1 MKKAF
6 FIVAI
11 AMAVNSVAFGDT
23 EKQQDSNVEVVWQSP
38 EDYTDVRPANQS
50 RKRFME
56 QTFNRLE
63 KHFTK
68 LAKRLPEDY
77 QWQLT
82 VTDLDLAGQVWPASF
97 VGFGQGG
104 QDVRLIK
111 DIDIPRMTFSYQ
123 LISDGKTL
131 KQADVEL
138 KDMGFLHKSLR
149 GSDSDPLR
157 YEKRM
162 LNEWFAEEF
171 ADQIIAKK

>member
-6 FIVAI
+6 LTSIGALVVFNAHWVVA
-11 AMAVNSVAFGDT
+11 
-23 EKQQDSNVEVVWQSP
+23 EEQQTPKVEVVWESP

-56 QTFNRLE
+56 QTFRGLE
-63 KHFTK
+63 KHFQK
-68 LAKRLPEDY
+68 LGKRLPEDY

-111 DIDIPRMTFSYQ
+111 DIDIPRIAFSYQ
-123 LISDGKTL
+123 LVSDGETL
-131 KQADVEL
+131 KRAEVEL
-138 KDMGFLHKSLR
+138 KDMGFLHKGLR
-149 GSDSDPLR
+149 GSESDPLR

-162 LNEWFAEEF
+162 LNDWFAKEF
-171 ADQIIAKK
+171 ADQIIAKR